1 MATTTTTPRDCIGCS
16 AHAVRGGAVF
26 AAHDDCDA
34 VIDDGPNAAIL
45 VRLLQRDAA
54 AGRCVMR
61 APLQAPPDAY
71 RAIDIRRA

>member
-1 MATTTTTPRDCIGCS
+1 MATPRDCIGCS
-16 AHAVRGGAVF
+16 SHAVRGGTVF
-26 AAHDDCDA
+26 DAHDDCDA
-34 VIDDGPNAAIL
+34 VVDDGPNAAIL

-61 APLQAPPDAY
+61 TQIEAPPDAY